1 MFVVLR
7 GCLAVKYLNTER
19 FKLRPY
25 QFWLDVQPH
34 HRILRNILEHR
45 CQTNVEHPAHGFYL
59 EPLQTLQ
66 NDDVKDMWEVVDL
79 ES

>member
-1 MFVVLR
+1 MRVR
-7 GCLAVKYLNTER
+7 YLDSEGS
-19 FKLRPY
+19 KLRQY

-45 CQTNVEHPAHGFYL
+45 CQTNVEHQAHGFYL
-59 EPLQTLQ
+59 EPLRALQ
-66 NDDVKDMWEVVDL
+66 NDDEKELWEVLGL